1 MAGCRL
7 HPDISIAHTARRLFH
22 SLVIQ
27 TSFLGDVV
35 LTTPL
40 LDVLAT
46 RGTVDVVTTP
56 GAAPLLAN
64 HPAIRRV
71 VAWDKRGRE
80 RGLVGLWRLAR
91 TVRAP
96 DADAVA
102 YCVQGSWRT
111 AALAVAAGYRVRVG
125 FDTSDGRL
133 LYTRRVPYR
142 AGAHHAA
149 RLHDLAGSA
158 TGAET
163 RVRPRVFPGE
173 AERAAVDALLGDW
186 RGADDLVALAPGSIW
201 GTKRWPHFPALAALL
216 AAQHRLVI
224 VGSRDDQPLA
234 AAIETAAPGRTRDA
248 TGRLSLLA
256 SAELLRRCVLLVSND
271 SAPQHLASAVGTPT
285 VTIFGPTIPGF
296 GFGPLAPRSAVAEHP
311 ALPCRPCHRH
321 GPPVCPLGHW
331 RCMRDLDP
339 AAIMAQV
346 QPILHASSRLS

>member
-1 MAGCRL
+1 M
-7 HPDISIAHTARRLFH
+7 PH

-71 VAWDKRGRE
+71 VPWDKRGRE
-80 RGLVGLWRLAR
+80 RGLAGLWRLAR
-91 TVRAP
+91 DVRAP
-96 DADAVA
+96 DTEAVA

-111 AALAVAAGYRVRVG
+111 AALAVAAGYRTRVG

-133 LYTRRVPYR
+133 LYTRRVLYR
-142 AGAHHAA
+142 AGEHHTV
-149 RLHDLAGSA
+149 RLLDLAGGA
-158 TGAET
+158 AET
-163 RVRPRVFPGE
+163 EAPARPRVFPGE
-173 AERAAVDALLGDW
+173 AERAAVDALLDDW
-186 RGADDLVALAPGSIW
+186 HDADDLVALAPGSIW

-216 AAQHRLVI
+216 APQHRLVV

-234 AAIETAAPGRTRDA
+234 AAIESAAPGRTRDA
-248 TGRLSLLA
+248 TGRLSLLG
-256 SAELLRRCVLLVSND
+256 SAELLRRCVLLVTND

-285 VTIFGPTIPGF
+285 VTIFGPTVPAF
-296 GFGPLAPRSAVAEHP
+296 GFGPLAPHSVVAEHP
-311 ALPCRPCHRH
+311 DLPCRPCHRH
-321 GPPVCPLGHW
+321 GPPACPLGHW
-331 RCMRDLDP
+331 RCMRDLD
-339 AAIMAQV
+339 AAAVMARAR
-346 QPILHASSRLS
+346 PILQTSARPS